1 MANPLRYEADAFRV
15 FLYCVAVIAAI
26 VVIVLVV
33 RALT

>member
-15 FLYCVAVIAAI
+15 FLYCLAVIATI
-26 VVIVLVV
+26 VVIVLII